1 MPLQVEELRN
11 WSSLA
16 PLRSMWDAL
25 LRATPG
31 ASYFQSYAW
40 LEEYWKH
47 YGDKQRLRVLAIYEE
62 SRCIGIVPLTVLREP
77 SPLGAMRVLTY
88 PMDYWGSFY
97 GPIGAQPDVVLRAA
111 LDHVRRS
118 PRDWDL
124 LDLRFAPPD
133 ELDPARTAEIMAAAY
148 FPPQATPTDSTHYID
163 LPTTFDDYLATR
175 TNKWR
180 TNFRRW
186 QRRLNEQGEI
196 RHLRYRP
203 SGEHAGDGDP
213 RWDLYDACESVARR
227 SWQGSSTTG
236 TTITHEPVRS
246 YFRAAHAAAC
256 RAGAADLNLMYL
268 NDHPIAFF
276 YGYHYNGYLYGLRIG
291 YDRSL
296 TKHGVGNL
304 LYMNVVRDSIVR
316 GDRVFDLGPGSLSAK
331 APILMRSIPIRR
343 LTYGNPLTLRGLLWR
358 AKRAVRG
365 DSADTAALEASVE
378 KLEQQA

>member
-1 MPLQVEELRN
+1 MPLQVKEFRD
-11 WSSLA
+11 WSSVA
-16 PLRSMWDAL
+16 GLRSAWDAL

-47 YGDKQRLRVLAIYEE
+47 YGSEQRLRVLTVYEE
-62 SRCIGIVPLTVLREP
+62 SRCVGIVPLTILRKP
-77 SPLGAMRVLTY
+77 SPLGAMRILTY

-97 GPIGAQPDVVLRAA
+97 GPIGPQPAVVLKAA
-111 LDHVRRS
+111 LDHVRRK

-133 ELDPARTAEIMAAAY
+133 DLDPARTAAVMTSAY
-148 FPPQATPTDSTHYID
+148 FPPQATPTDSTHCID
-163 LPTTFDDYLATR
+163 LPATFDDYLATR
-175 TNKWR
+175 TSKWR
-180 TNFRRW
+180 MNFRRW
-186 QRRLNEQGEI
+186 TRRLNEQGEI

-203 SGEHAGDGDP
+203 AGEQAGDGDP
-213 RWDLYDACESVARR
+213 RWDLYDACESVAHR

-236 TTITHEPVRS
+236 TTITHEPVRT

-268 NDHPIAFF
+268 NDQPIAFF
-276 YGYHYNGYLYGLRIG
+276 YGYQFNGYLYGLRIG
-291 YDRSL
+291 YDRAL
-296 TKHGVGNL
+296 TKHGVGNI
-304 LYMNVVRDSIVR
+304 LYMNVVRESIAH

-365 DSADTAALEASVE
+365 DGVGPASAEASVE